1 MWLTCFGA
9 GAILGLKN
17 QGRFLT
23 MKSEGIVLIGMAGV
37 GKSTIGMALAED
49 LGFEFIDVDAY
60 ILQKDGKRIQEIID
74 SEGEEALLR
83 IEKRR
88 MYEINLT
95 RMVAAPGGSIIY
107 HPDLMDYLK
116 DNAVLVYLDDSFR
129 NIEAK
134 LVGGLDRGIVGL
146 RYKTLRQIYEER
158 RPLYFKYADITI
170 DCREKEQDE
179 IVAEILRQYRQYYR
193 GK

>member
-1 MWLTCFGA
+1 
-9 GAILGLKN
+9 
-17 QGRFLT
+17 
-23 MKSEGIVLIGMAGV
+23 MKSESIVLIGMAGV
-37 GKSTIGMALAED
+37 GKSTIGMALAAD
-49 LGFEFIDVDAY
+49 LGFDFIDVDDY

-74 SEGEEALLR
+74 SEGEKALLQV
-83 IEKRR
+83 EKRR
-88 MYEINLT
+88 MFEIRLPE
-95 RMVAAPGGSIIY
+95 MVLAPGGSIIY

-116 DNAVLVYLDDSFR
+116 ENAVLIYLDDSFA

-170 DCREKEQDE
+170 DCRRKEQDE
-179 IVAEILRQYRQYYR
+179 IVAEILRQYCQYSE

>member
-1 MWLTCFGA
+1 
-9 GAILGLKN
+9 
-17 QGRFLT
+17 
-23 MKSEGIVLIGMAGV
+23 MKSESIVLIGMAGV

-49 LGFEFIDVDAY
+49 LGFDFIDVDDY

-74 SEGEEALLR
+74 SEGEEALLQV
-83 IEKRR
+83 EKRR
-88 MYEINLT
+88 MFEIQLP
-95 RMVAAPGGSIIY
+95 RMIVAPGGSIIY

-116 DNAVLVYLDDSFR
+116 GNAVLVYLDDSFK

-170 DCREKEQDE
+170 DCRRKEQDE
-179 IVAEILRQYRQYYR
+179 IVAEILKQYRQYSE
-193 GK
+193 KN